1 MEKAPLP
8 PQASPSFPI
17 VKNLRFQRA
26 KLTDCRQGCP
36 HHMARVSKE
45 GLLRG
50 ILKKK
55 KNVFSREEKLNK
67 KLFCSYLVVHT
78 VHVLIAARVTAD
90 AHHGE
95 VVQPAVLEATDGQ
108 FHLPERLNQNKKMFR
123 RGRST

>member
-1 MEKAPLP
+1 MNKSCNNVYTKIIEINYPL
-8 PQASPSFPI
+8 
-17 VKNLRFQRA
+17 
-26 KLTDCRQGCP
+26 QGP
-36 HHMARVSKE
+36 TF
-45 GLLRG
+45 
-50 ILKKK
+50 I
-55 KNVFSREEKLNK
+55 
-67 KLFCSYLVVHT
+67 CSYLVVHT

>member
-1 MEKAPLP
+1 LEKAPLP
-8 PQASPSFPI
+8 PQASPCFPT

-55 KNVFSREEKLNK
+55 KKVFTREEKYIINY
-67 KLFCSYLVVHT
+67 SRAT
-78 VHVLIAARVTAD
+78 TTVLIDIYASLSFTIYNLLQR
-90 AHHGE
+90 
-95 VVQPAVLEATDGQ
+95 TD
-108 FHLPERLNQNKKMFR
+108 FVIMYIRKLLK
-123 RGRST
+123 